1 MASNYPEGQLT
12 PKQIVRLAAAISV
25 NNMAAIAE
33 GYMDINDEI
42 IKNIKYENKDDAQ
55 ACNRE
60 IIKYWRNQNSCGNQ
74 ILVSPISYSST

>member
-1 MASNYPEGQLT
+1 MASNEPKGQFT
-12 PKQIVRLAAAISV
+12 RKQIVRLAANISL

-33 GYMDINDEI
+33 GYMDISEET

-60 IIKYWRNQNSCGNQ
+60 IKEYWWNQNTSGDQ
-74 ILVSPISYSST
+74 ILVSPISYRL